1 MLREMSYF
9 SQSAWKCVRD
19 GSTNPT
25 CSSRRLGPSYNHRV
39 LLLLLLLLRF
49 VTEDLRL
56 HIFLPNLEKTCST
69 SPAQSPKLLHSKPLN
84 SLKLK
89 KPPNSHRL
97 NTKGPK
103 PPNPQV
109 GWSLPRV
116 LHHPPKQQGSEICS
130 GSLHSVG
137 LGKGSLRLKVLC
149 FRGLELRV

>member
-1 MLREMSYF
+1 MCARWQQPNVQLPQTWPLI
-9 SQSAWKCVRD
+9 QS
-19 GSTNPT
+19 S
-25 CSSRRLGPSYNHRV
+25 RV
-39 LLLLLLLLRF
+39 LLLLLLLFRF

-56 HIFLPNLEKTCST
+56 HIFLPNLDNTCST
-69 SPAQSPKLLHSKPLN
+69 SPALSPKLLHSKPLN

-137 LGKGSLRLKVLC
+137 LRKGSLRLRVL
-149 FRGLELRV
+149 FQSFFFFLSDLFSPPVSEV